1 MDDRANKVRGLLHE
15 VGETHHQVFRI
26 TDGADD
32 DWATWYSDWLVNHSE
47 LPEIVGGAVV
57 RSELTW
63 MLVQLDQDYTAQQP
77 STKWQD
83 WYAERLVEH
92 FAGRG

>member
-1 MDDRANKVRGLLHE
+1 MDDRAKRVSGLLHE
-15 VGETHHQVFRI
+15 AGETHHQVFRI

-47 LPEIVGGAVV
+47 LPEILGNAPV

-63 MLVQLDQDYTAQQP
+63 MLVQLDKDYTAASPQDR
-77 STKWQD
+77 WED
-83 WYAERLVEH
+83 WYAERVLSQ
-92 FAGRG
+92 FAG

>member
-1 MDDRANKVRGLLHE
+1 MDERATRVSGLLHE
-15 VGETHHQVFRI
+15 AGETHHQVFRI

-47 LPEIVGGAVV
+47 LPEILGQAPA

-63 MLVQLDQDYTAQQP
+63 ILVQLDKDFTAQKP
-77 STKWQD
+77 GGKWED
-83 WYAERLVEH
+83 WYAERVLQR
-92 FAGRG
+92 FAP